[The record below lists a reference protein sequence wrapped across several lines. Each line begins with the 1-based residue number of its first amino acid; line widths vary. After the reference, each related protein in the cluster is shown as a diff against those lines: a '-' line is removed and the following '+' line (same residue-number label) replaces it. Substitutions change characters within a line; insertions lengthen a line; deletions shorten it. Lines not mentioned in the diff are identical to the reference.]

1 MHKIFF
7 LLKKVLC
14 NSSCNICYIRFR
26 LQSSKMLPTEGEED
40 LLEQLS
46 GELGI
51 PEFLQDLP
59 MLEDNAMS
67 GHGTI
72 YDSLINDIPATTS
85 ASGSLFPDFSNAL
98 IDTKDCMTIDFSTT
112 TFPPSP
118 SNSDT
123 SSGGSTVE
131 PKDCLVAPISF
142 TEVSPPVSPP
152 SMMNLPA
159 IQSGSIVSVPDL
171 ANIKIP
177 IPKIQKPS
185 KFTIQN
191 SFGLPSHLIHFQCI
205 CRSDKSTFDFDLEST
220 RPIVQRRC
228 FAIECWQCNN

>member
-1 MHKIFF
+1 
-7 LLKKVLC
+7 
-14 NSSCNICYIRFR
+14 
-26 LQSSKMLPTEGEED
+26 MLPTEGEED

-142 TEVSPPVSPP
+142 TEVTPPVSPP

-177 IPKIQKPS
+177 IPKIQKPKVTNQPLILTS
-185 KFTIQN
+185 NQLAKLSNGGVLQLNAGNATTNATAANGSMVIKSEPNPLTLGATPTVQNVSSEDVSSTTIRLN
-191 SFGLPSHLIHFQCI
+191 TLFLRL
-205 CRSDKSTFDFDLEST
+205 
-220 RPIVQRRC
+220 
-228 FAIECWQCNN
+228 